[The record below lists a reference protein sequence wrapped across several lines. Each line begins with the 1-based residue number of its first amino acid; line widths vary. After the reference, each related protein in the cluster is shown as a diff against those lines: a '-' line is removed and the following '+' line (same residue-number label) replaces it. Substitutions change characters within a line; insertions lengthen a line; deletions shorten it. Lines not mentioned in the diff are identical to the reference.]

1 MTTLTASQRE
11 ARRNGRLDQRC
22 RQCGTTSAATECCN
36 HCHSTDVEYREHL
49 PSWSPKRPDLPK
61 VTQWCQQDNTPRV
74 VDPVRRARALAARVP
89 PAQSENAADVI
100 SGGGGATQGRLPL

>member
-1 MTTLTASQRE
+1 MTTLTPAQRQ
-11 ARRNGRLDQRC
+11 ARRDGRLDQRC

-49 PSWSPKRPDLPK
+49 PGPRPGEPGPRP
-61 VTQWCQQDNTPRV
+61 VQWCQQDNTPRV